1 MKIYISSD
9 MEGSTGVVSRE
20 QVDSAAPE
28 YALGRAMQR
37 ADIRTVIRA
46 ILDEADADQIILN
59 DAHCHMTNID
69 IADLGAEVCLISGT
83 PKLLGMVEGAQ
94 DCDAAF
100 FIGYHAMAGTEKA
113 VLDHTFDPE
122 TIYDLRINGR
132 RMGETGVNAL
142 LCGALGVPVAM
153 VSGDEA
159 LRMEAQSLLGPEVAA
174 VAVKEGLGRC
184 AASCATPEN
193 SSGLL
198 YEGVKKAMKNL
209 RSGLIKPLVPELP
222 CVMEVTLLDTLQTDA
237 ASLVPGAVRI
247 AARTLRFETQE
258 ALELRRFL
266 YSVMECAGRV

>member
-20 QVDSAAPE
+20 QVDSTAPE

-46 ILDEADADQIILN
+46 ILDEPDADQVILN

-69 IADLGAEVCLISGT
+69 IADLGAEVRLISGT

-94 DCDAAF
+94 ECDAAF